1 MMRSLRKHMK
11 KIMWAIAAMFIG
23 GIFFW
28 YGSGSRVMDAVA
40 HVNKS
45 KIELKEYN
53 KRVTQQLRRERE
65 RQEKEL
71 SDEHIFQIR
80 RQILSSMITQ
90 EVLYQESKRL
100 GIVVIEEEVI
110 NTIHNLP
117 QFQQDGKFNF
127 SLYIQTLRYSV
138 GATADEFEIFI
149 RKSIANRKLERLI
162 LSSAKVTKPELRIH
176 YLDKYGNLDGFDE
189 KKEEFKND
197 ILQNKR
203 TAFYRN
209 WLNDLQQNTKI
220 KVNAELAGLIK

>member
-28 YGSGSRVMDAVA
+28 YGSGSRVMDTVA
-40 HVNKS
+40 YVNKS
-45 KIELKEYN
+45 KIELKEYH

-100 GIVVIEEEVI
+100 GIVVIEEEVV

-162 LSSAKVTKPELRIH
+162 LSSAKVTKPELRIQ